1 MDRRDATGAVGWPMR
16 WNCSNRRACAGGA
29 SLSARQ
35 NFFGKSLCRRA
46 GRVLAR
52 LGPAAGMGLGPR
64 VPAGVPS
71 PSPTW
76 PRACT
81 LEREPE
87 RARRVGGRLDEAG
100 RAPAGRRPRPDNP
113 FARGAAPPDGHP
125 TQRRRSA
132 SSARPRTRRTADIC
146 ARSGGCSERACVPR
160 RTQFGLM
167 RVQFE

>member
-64 VPAGVPS
+64 VPAGAPS

-113 FARGAAPPDGHP
+113 SRAEQPRPTGTRRSGVAVRAQRAHARAERPTSACAVEGAVRGHAYRGAC
-125 TQRRRSA
+125 A
-132 SSARPRTRRTADIC
+132 ST
-146 ARSGGCSERACVPR
+146 
-160 RTQFGLM
+160 
-167 RVQFE
+167 